1 MDNKELFGNS
11 EQLELDTISRQAAI
25 KAIKEDKID
34 LTDPNVVAVFK
45 ATGDFEKAE
54 TQSMTCDRHIKILK
68 DLPSAQPEPLSDA
81 YTKAVWTWLL
91 EYQIKAAELKG
102 RYTPYEVL
110 SWVAND
116 WRKEHERSD

>member
-1 MDNKELFGNS
+1 MTDNELFGNS
-11 EQLELDTISRQAAI
+11 EQLNDTISRQAAI
-25 KAIKEDKID
+25 D
-34 LTDPNVVAVFK
+34 AVNAHYDDEYFNFY
-45 ATGDFEKAE
+45 TVMD
-54 TQSMTCDRHIKILK
+54 ILK
-68 DLPSAQPEPLSDA
+68 QLPSAQPEPLSDA

-116 WRKEHERSD
+116 WRKEHERFD